1 MIGVVVPQ
9 MLISLGWG
17 TYLFF
22 GCFCF
27 AASVFSFFFVPET
40 SGKTL
45 EEIGD
50 LFGDS
55 EVMAEEAIRQRIL
68 EEVWNNR
75 TEQTV

>member
-1 MIGVVVPQ
+1 MV
-9 MLISLGWG
+9 ISLGWG

-27 AASVFSFFFVPET
+27 AASIFSFFFVPET

-50 LFGDS
+50 LFGDAS
-55 EVMAEEAIRQRIL
+55 VAEEEAIRQRVV
-68 EEVWNNR
+68 EEIWN
-75 TEQTV
+75 EQSSAKVEA